1 MLYKLLVLLIRETQT
16 MTNINLILLTILL
29 FVNFDGHS
37 QVTIS
42 PSIAVGKYTPF
53 NNGGQKKLTAMLN
66 VNAGYMFTVGNE
78 RGAFYPL
85 TEFSVMV
92 PLDNDHPV
100 SFALL
105 GGAYLP
111 VFERFSFALLGGME
125 THLQQLY
132 DYSSESKDGG
142 ITYPVKGKFQLCG
155 RFRIM
160 RTSGVDE
167 QTKLF
172 TEFAY
177 DQTMPLLKFGMFI
190 TITKRS

>member
-1 MLYKLLVLLIRETQT
+1 
-16 MTNINLILLTILL
+16 MTNINLILVAVLL
-29 FVNFDGHS
+29 FIFSRGNA
-37 QVTIS
+37 QATIS
-42 PSIAVGKYTPF
+42 PAIAVGKYIPF

-85 TEFSVMV
+85 TELSVIV

-105 GGAYLP
+105 AGTYLP
-111 VFERFSFALLGGME
+111 VFDRFSFALLGGVE

-142 ITYPVKGKFQLCG
+142 ITYPVKGKFQPCG
-155 RFRIM
+155 RLRIM

-167 QTKLF
+167 KTKLY

-177 DQTMPLLKFGMFI
+177 DQTMPLVKFGMFI
-190 TITKRS
+190 TITKKS